1 MTAWTVQCRY
11 AACYAR
17 TETVE
22 AETLEAALA
31 LAVERAN
38 ASDRWTALD
47 HHCGPTFVCGA
58 AEGADADPFGP
69 DAVSVPA
76 RFTESRSRRP

>member
-17 TETVE
+17 TGTV
-22 AETLEAALA
+22 EAALA
-31 LAVERAN
+31 PAVERAN
-38 ASDRWTALD
+38 ASERWTALD

-58 AEGADADPFGP
+58 ARGADADPFGP